1 MRFAGFAILF
11 FVTFLLFVITLL
23 SSFGYE
29 PIMVP
34 LLVLVITGFVIE
46 SVRVLFSGKTTPTDR
61 SHFLKTMVAVMV
73 GAIGAYIMNCFLSIS
88 AIMSASLVGLIAVA
102 VTKKFA
108 VEVYCGAFVGMV
120 SPQVLHDFTHT
131 IFAGLIA
138 GLVFY
143 LARDIFNGYGGKLG
157 TIACSSWIIMTAIS
171 SVKLLDTQVEIR
183 HSGLS
188 IMLYSLGSALL
199 TYMLSIRFKNGPVL
213 ASSVVSLAGAVILP
227 AVHGV
232 SSGLLTGVVMAAS
245 FAGMSSKEKM
255 RNELE
260 ILLSG
265 ALLGIMFIYSANHFN
280 GAGGRLGTLAFG
292 SVVSARGIIFLIQ
305 KAARRR
311 PLLSN

>member
-1 MRFAGFAILF
+1 
-11 FVTFLLFVITLL
+11 
-23 SSFGYE
+23 
-29 PIMVP
+29 
-34 LLVLVITGFVIE
+34 VITGFVVE
-46 SVRVLFSGKTTPTDR
+46 SVRALLSGKTTSTDR
-61 SHFLKTMVAVMV
+61 SHFLKTMVAVMA
-73 GAIGAYIMNCFLSIS
+73 GAIGAYIMNCSLSIS
-88 AIMSASLVGLIAVA
+88 AIMAASLVGMIAVA
-102 VTKKFA
+102 VTKKSA

-143 LARDIFNGYGGKLG
+143 LARDVFNGYGGKLG

-199 TYMLSIRFKNGPVL
+199 TYMLSVRFKNGPVL

-227 AVHGV
+227 AIHGV
-232 SSGLLTGVVMAAS
+232 SAGLLTGVVMAAS